1 MLNFLNCFSL
11 LILSFIFGC
20 NSSENKHESI
30 NLGAILSL
38 SGPAGE
44 QGQNIRKGIE
54 LYVHEHQE
62 NTVKFFYED
71 DATQPAK
78 AVNSFQKLVS
88 VNKVS
93 GVIGGTWDYLGEAIF
108 PFATKQKIFTV
119 TATSPEEILSPEA
132 FNSSF
137 VYTNS
142 PGLKKEKD
150 AIRKLLLLIKPSSLI
165 SIYPNLPF
173 GTSKAEIFKELSA
186 ELQIPIKAEYAFA
199 AESARADA
207 MRQAAL
213 KAQEV
218 KADFGLVITDYDGLD
233 VFTKELQRLDVTL
246 PFVTSQ
252 HLDKAISFSK
262 EPLRFKNIYALYPQ
276 IKDPTFLERFKA
288 FHHEEPGVFAA
299 QGYDS
304 AHFLVQTKAANG
316 KPFVFEGVT
325 GTCVSERKTV
335 CDGDIEVMVSRG
347 DEMLEIFDFRK

>member
-1 MLNFLNCFSL
+1 MLNYLNCFLL
-11 LILSFIFGC
+11 LILSFIIGC

-30 NLGAILSL
+30 NLGAVLSL

-108 PFATKQKIFTV
+108 PFATKQKIFTI
-119 TATSPEEILSPEA
+119 TATSPEEILSSEA
-132 FNSSF
+132 FHSSF

-142 PGLKKEKD
+142 PSLKKEKD

-173 GTSKAEIFKELSA
+173 GTSKAEIFKELSI
-186 ELQIPIKAEYAFA
+186 ELGIPIKAEYAFA

-213 KAQEV
+213 KAQQT

-233 VFTKELQRLDVTL
+233 VFTKELQRLEVTL

-262 EPLRFKNIYALYPQ
+262 DPLRFKNIYALYPQ
-276 IKDPTFLERFKA
+276 VKDVTFSERFKT
-288 FHHEEPGVFAA
+288 FHQEEPGVFAA
-299 QGYDS
+299 QGYDA
-304 AHFLVQTKAANG
+304 AHFLVEKYLAQE
-316 KPFVFEGVT
+316 KPFAFDGVT
-325 GTCVSERKTV
+325 GACSADKKTV
-335 CDGDIEVMVSRG
+335 CDGVIDVMVSDGQEKLRI
-347 DEMLEIFDFRK
+347 LNLN